1 MTDRSPM
8 LLAPALYAPRAV
20 VARVGT
26 LNQQQPASIIHRTEA
41 NITDYYVQH
50 SRPVLR
56 LFITLQLPSNAGG
69 VRQKISNF

>member
-26 LNQQQPASIIHRTEA
+26 LNQQQPASIIHWAEA

-69 VRQKISNF
+69 VRQKIF